1 MSLQIV
7 ITTEAHRGYF
17 VSRYINLQVVITT
30 SFSPY
35 INFVFFIFLRCLVTA
50 TLFLVISTLFS
61 RFSTLFSRFSTLF
74 SRYIN
79 FVFSLYQIC
88 SFFLF
93 SCYINLVF
101 LLYQLRFFSI
111 FSPFSQLRFLVIS
124 T

>member
-17 VSRYINLQVVITT
+17 VFSLYQPAGRYNDFVFSLYQFRFLHFSSLSRYSNIV
-30 SFSPY
+30 SCY
-35 INFVFFIFLRCLVTA
+35 INFVFSFF
-50 TLFLVISTLFS
+50 
-61 RFSTLFSRFSTLF
+61 
-74 SRYIN
+74 N
-79 FVFSLYQIC
+79 FVFSLYQLCFLVISNL

-101 LLYQLRFFSI
+101 LLYHLCFFSI